1 VFRKLFV
8 LLVLF
13 FAAGSLAVLAL
24 RSSGSNVTSY
34 SMVGAPLSLLSG
46 SSSDDDYSLSLLR
59 YFRIAATKVTTDY
72 VDPARVEPVAMLRG
86 ALDQVARDV
95 PEFLYDLD
103 VQAGT
108 LELVV
113 GLDSHELPLPD
124 LDGVPDLAS
133 LMTGVAGFLDEH
145 LAQGVPRKEIE
156 YAMMNGMLKTLDP
169 HSFFINPESF
179 EEMQV
184 NNDGHF
190 GGLGI
195 TIGIREGR
203 LTILYPLA
211 DTPAWRSGL
220 KAGDHI
226 DKIGRESTVNME
238 LNEAVR
244 RLRGVEGTQVTITVS
259 DDEGLER
266 EVTLT
271 RARIDVPTVKFAYA
285 GDGVGY
291 VQVLHFAK
299 QTYDNLDE
307 ALDDLDTSAIADGH
321 GHLQGLVIDLRGNP
335 GGYLE
340 QAVLMADKF
349 IRTGVIVTT
358 EGMAG
363 TAREPR
369 AARRFGT
376 EDDLPIVVLVDSGSA
391 SASEIV
397 AGALQNQD
405 RALVMGTRTF
415 GKGSVQNLYERNFD
429 NGALKLTTARYLTPG
444 DLSIQ
449 GVGIQPDVELRPAFT
464 EREDDGE
471 LDIRM
476 FWDDFELREED
487 LDGSF
492 VWGDEQGEDKR
503 PRYVFSCTECWDDPT
518 DRQREET
525 AADALG
531 LPQVQAAKAIL
542 VASGSTDRGQLLSTA
557 REILPGVF
565 AGRESELGEWMAGNG
580 IDWSRA
586 PVGLSSDTRL
596 KVELKV
602 QSEDGSLAPGADTD
616 ITLAVT
622 NEGSEPLHRFRAVTS
637 GEFFRGR
644 EYFFGRLLPGETR
657 EYTVTARPRLWLNAR
672 TERVD
677 WHFFADGAVKL
688 PTAFIGRLKI
698 KEALRPRFAY
708 SWAVVDDGTG
718 TSKGNGDGLVQAGET
733 LDLLVTVRNIGD
745 GPTSDIWRAERGLLG
760 ASEDKDG
767 DGVSDRQAG
776 FVRFKNRSGASV
788 FLEEGSASFTLAIGE
803 EVQRRLRFRVAED
816 AAGLETIEGQLMVG
830 DERFL
835 EVLSSDVE
843 LPLFAA
849 SGTIVE
855 DDRVVAP
862 KKPGQVFSRSGASDL
877 MPLVG
882 RFDGPVASTGRLGD
896 WVRVSLPWGG
906 DGWVRS
912 DEVSSAPRDTPPLPI
927 TAHLPNSPPVI
938 SLASNPGG
946 TVVTDETLRLTGAA
960 VDDEAV
966 QDLFVFV
973 NDRKVSFERL
983 ATPVSSHAFEFD
995 VKLQPGV
1002 NDIEIFSRDSKLL
1015 QGSLALGVYRETATA
1030 AATSRERPVV
1040 R

>member
-1 VFRKLFV
+1 MFRK

-13 FAAGSLAVLAL
+13 VLFFGAASLAVIAL
-24 RSSGSNVTSY
+24 RTSGSTGTSY
-34 SMVGAPLSLLSG
+34 SMVGAPLSLLTG
-46 SSSDDDYSLSLLR
+46 SSADDDYSLSLLR

-72 VDPARVEPVAMLRG
+72 VDPARVEPLIMLRG

-103 VQAGT
+103 VPNGV
-108 LELVV
+108 LKLVV
-113 GLDSHELPLPD
+113 GLEAHELTLPE
-124 LDGVPDLAS
+124 LEGVPDLAS
-133 LMTGVAGFLDEH
+133 LMTDVAGFLDGQ
-145 LAQGVPRKEIE
+145 LAQDVPRREVE

-244 RLRGVEGTQVTITVS
+244 KLRGVEGTQVTITVA
-259 DDEGLER
+259 DDDGMER

-307 ALDDLDTSAIADGH
+307 ALDDLDTQAIADGQ
-321 GHLQGLVIDLRGNP
+321 GHLQGLVLDLRGNP

-349 IRTGVIVTT
+349 LKSGTIVTT

-363 TAREPR
+363 TAREPK

-397 AGALQNQD
+397 AGALKNQD

-429 NGALKLTTARYLTPG
+429 SGALKLTIARYLTPG
-444 DLSIQ
+444 DVSIQ
-449 GVGIQPDVELRPAFT
+449 GVGILPDVELRPAFT
-464 EREDDGE
+464 EREEDGA
-471 LDIRM
+471 LDVRM

-492 VWGDEQGEDKR
+492 QWGDAQSNGR
-503 PRYVFSCTECWDDPT
+503 RLRFVFSCAECWDDPT
-518 DRQREET
+518 ERKREET
-525 AADALG
+525 AVDALR

-542 VASGSTDRGQLLSTA
+542 VATDKADRLDLLETA
-557 REILPGVF
+557 RQVLPRVF
-565 AGRESELGEWMAGNG
+565 AGREAELDEWMGSNG
-580 IDWSRA
+580 MDWSRA
-586 PVGLSSDTRL
+586 PVGSQTDARL
-596 KVELKV
+596 KIELKV
-602 QSEDGSLAPGADTD
+602 QSEDGSLPPGADTD
-616 ITLAVT
+616 ITLVVT
-622 NEGSEPLHRFRAVTS
+622 NEGTEALHRFRAVTS
-637 GEFFRGR
+637 GDFFRGR
-644 EYFFGRLLPGETR
+644 EYFFGRLAPGETR

-672 TERVD
+672 TERVE
-677 WHFFADGAVKL
+677 WHFFSDGQTRL
-688 PTAFIGRLKI
+688 PSPFIGRLKI

-718 TSKGNGDGLVQAGET
+718 SSRGNGDGLVQAGET
-733 LDLLVTVRNIGD
+733 LEVLVTVRNIGD
-745 GPTSDIWRAERGLLG
+745 GPTSDIWRRERGLMG

-767 DGVSDRQAG
+767 DGSPDRAAG
-776 FVRFKNRSGASV
+776 FVRFKNQSGASV
-788 FLEEGSASFTLAIGE
+788 FLEEGSGSFSLAVGE
-803 EVQRRLRFRVAED
+803 ESRSRLRFRVAED
-816 AAGLETIEGQLMVG
+816 AAGLERIEGQLMVG

-835 EVLSSDVE
+835 EVLTSDLA

-849 SGTIVE
+849 SGAITA
-855 DDRVVAP
+855 DDRVVVP
-862 KKPGQVFSRSGASDL
+862 KKEGPVYTRSGASEL
-877 MPLVG
+877 MPVVG
-882 RFDGPVASTGRLGD
+882 SFSGPVASTGKLGD
-896 WVRVSLPWGG
+896 WVRIALPWGG
-906 DGWVRS
+906 DGWVRA
-912 DEVSSAPRDTPPLPI
+912 DEVLAGPRDAKALPVV
-927 TAHLPNSPPVI
+927 AHLPNSPPVI
-938 SLASNPGG
+938 TLVSNPGG
-946 TVVTDETLRLTGAA
+946 TVVTAETLRLSGVAA
-960 VDDEAV
+960 DDQAV

-983 ATPVSSHAFEFD
+983 VSPVASHSFELD

-1002 NDIEIFSRDSKLL
+1002 NDIEIFSRDGDLL

-1030 AATSRERPVV
+1030 AATPLDRPVV